1 VGDIRGKGGK
11 RCEIGWE
18 WVRMGENGRK
28 WVKMGV
34 NLSENGRK
42 WAKMGGVGDILAN
55 DIKQGRV

>member
-1 VGDIRGKGGK
+1 
-11 RCEIGWE
+11 
-18 WVRMGENGRK
+18 MGENGRK